1 MKTRLFLSGALLIL
15 LSASAGL
22 AQSGDGLPERG
33 HPEWVLNAGYGFSV
47 HLNLGRS
54 NEHLL
59 LFEPQVGFRLGSRS
73 EYLVEGHLAHYFAP
87 KGFAVGILPV
97 GARLFLGQG
106 SVAPYVSGGAGLG
119 WTNLTNLPEISR
131 RFNFFLQGSLGVRG
145 TMSGDRAWSLEARL
159 VHYSNAGTA
168 YPNFGLNSLVLM
180 AGWRIR

>member
-1 MKTRLFLSGALLIL
+1 MKARLSLSGPLLIL
-15 LSASAGL
+15 LSASLAL

-47 HLNLGRS
+47 HLNQGRS
-54 NEHLL
+54 NESFFV
-59 LFEPQVGFRLGSRS
+59 FEPQVGFRLGSRS
-73 EYLVEGHLAHYFAP
+73 EYLVEGHLAQYFTP
-87 KGFAVGILPV
+87 KGFAAGILPL

-106 SVAPYVSGGAGLG
+106 AVAAYVSGGAGLG
-119 WTNLTNLPEISR
+119 WTNLTNLEEIGR

-145 TMSGDRAWSLEARL
+145 SLSGNRAWTLEARL

-168 YPNFGLNSLVLM
+168 SPNLGLSSLVLL